1 MVPMELLQNIY
12 AVLGI
17 ILLPL
22 VFLALLVA
30 ACLPRERRKAVL
42 QRLRRVQLP
51 PRNWFAVSSSSGLSS
66 TPEPD

>member
-1 MVPMELLQNIY
+1 MVPMELLENIY

-17 ILLPL
+17 ILLLL

-42 QRLRRVQLP
+42 QTLRRVQ
-51 PRNWFAVSSSSGLSS
+51 F
-66 TPEPD
+66 

>member
-1 MVPMELLQNIY
+1 MVPMEPLQNIY

-17 ILLPL
+17 LLLLL

-42 QRLRRVQLP
+42 QTLRRVY
-51 PRNWFAVSSSSGLSS
+51 SSRTTIDENSA
-66 TPEPD
+66 P

>member
-17 ILLPL
+17 IMLLL

-30 ACLPRERRKAVL
+30 ACLMPRERRKAVL
-42 QRLRRVQLP
+42 QRLRRVQ
-51 PRNWFAVSSSSGLSS
+51 F
-66 TPEPD
+66 